1 VTAALADALSPTWPL
16 LPRAADRI
24 RDAGAPWVGLGSG
37 NGAAYV
43 WPGVP
48 TNLPGAVVFFERTGW
63 LLRDDTDDLVLDLHG
78 YSTPAAVLAFVER
91 EFPHWLRH
99 SPIPRPA
106 TCWRPPCRQTA
117 WSAR

>member
-1 VTAALADALSPTWPL
+1 VRAELRALDAGTDHALLGALWADALSPTWPL

-37 NGAAYV
+37 NGAAY
-43 WPGVP
+43 
-48 TNLPGAVVFFERTGW
+48 W